1 MKIYTSSLNT
11 LEEYKNIV
19 DTFKNTRKKNKVVQ
33 VCGCIESGQAHFV
46 SSLSEGFSNCV
57 IVTYN
62 EQRAKEILEDYKC
75 FNREV
80 LYYPAKDFI
89 FFQADIHGNLL
100 VEQRQKVI
108 KRIIEE
114 QGITV
119 VTTIDGLMDMVMP
132 LSYIKN
138 NIIEFGV
145 GEIVD
150 IGQIE
155 KKLAILGYDRCS
167 QVEGAGQFAIRGS
180 IIDIYPLTDEV
191 PVRIDLWDDEIDSI
205 KLFDVD
211 SQRSIENLN
220 SITIYPAAEY
230 LLSKEE
236 LNNGID
242 RIREE
247 AEEYYDKLRS
257 KMKTEEAYRLKRNIE
272 EFAEQVE
279 ILGANGGIDSYIKYF
294 CDDTLSFIEY
304 FNSQDTLFV
313 LDDPNRISERCQ
325 AVEKELKESMI
336 NRIEK
341 GYMLPKQ
348 AEVYM
353 PFVEIFAALSLR
365 NTVLLT
371 MLDQKL
377 KDFKPYGK
385 YMIEQ
390 KHIGSYNNSFEMLV
404 KDLESYKKRGYKVI
418 MLSGSEARGRRMA
431 EDIRELGIEAYY
443 SDDLDR
449 ELSAGEIM
457 LTSGSI
463 HKGFEYTALKFA
475 IITQND
481 IFGVSKNKKRKK
493 KKYSGNQI
501 QNFADL
507 NIGDYVVHE
516 NHGLGIYRGL
526 EKIEVDKVAKDY
538 IKIEYAG
545 NGNLYILA
553 TQLDLIQKY
562 ADSDAKKPKLN
573 KLGSKEW
580 TNTKTRVRRAV
591 KDMAADLVKLY
602 AVRQAKKGF
611 QFEKDTI
618 WQTEFEEEFPYQETD
633 DQLTAIEETKRD
645 MESSKIMD
653 RLVCGDVGFGK
664 TEIAIRAAFKAVQS
678 GKQVV
683 FIVPTTI
690 LAGQH
695 YSTFSER
702 MKDFPVRVDMLSR
715 FRTAAQQK
723 DTIEGLKS
731 GEVDILIGTHR
742 VLSKDV
748 VFKDL
753 GLLIIDEEQRFGVAH
768 KEKIKQLKSDI
779 DVLTLTA
786 TPIPRTLHMSLVGI
800 RDMSVLEEAPVDR
813 QPIQT
818 YVMEYDDEMIRE
830 AISREMSRGGQV
842 YYVYNRV
849 NNIEEVALNVAKI
862 VPNATVAF
870 AHGQMSPRKV
880 EQIMYDFIRGDI
892 DVLVATTI
900 IETGLD
906 ISNVNTMIIHDADNL
921 GLSQLYQLRGRV
933 GRTNRTAYAF
943 LMYRRDKLLKEIA
956 EKRLQAIRE
965 FTELGSGF
973 KIAMKDL
980 EIRGAGNILGAE
992 QHGHMEAIGY
1002 DLYCKMLNEAVMF
1015 MKGEIEETEDY
1026 ETSVDMDIDAYIP
1039 ASYIKNEYQKLSIYK
1054 KIACISNEEEFMDM
1068 QDELTDRFGD
1078 IPKTVDNL
1086 MNIALI
1092 KALAHELYI
1101 TDILGGKKDFKLV
1114 MYPKAKINAQKI
1126 PDLLKKYN
1134 RRLRFVTD
1142 AKPYFTLAVNGVIK
1156 DMKDIKKELM
1166 PLLAD
1171 MHCLIEREE
1180 SKIEGD

>member
-1 MKIYTSSLNT
+1 MKTFTSSLN
-11 LEEYKNIV
+11 EMKEYKKIAES
-19 DTFKNTRKKNKVVQ
+19 KSKLIQ
-33 VCGCIESGQAHFV
+33 ICGCIESGQAHFV
-46 SSLSEGFSNCV
+46 SCMANNYKNCV

-62 EQRAKEILEDYKC
+62 EQRAKEIIEDYKC
-75 FNREV
+75 FDRNI
-80 LYYPAKDFI
+80 LFYPAKDFI

-108 KRIIEE
+108 KRIIEN

-119 VTTIDGLMDMVMP
+119 VTTIDGMMDKVMP
-132 LSYIKN
+132 ISHIKK
-138 NIIEFGV
+138 NIISFEV
-145 GEIVD
+145 GEIID
-150 IGQIE
+150 ITDIE
-155 KKLAILGYDRCS
+155 KRMVLLGYERRS
-167 QVEGAGQFAIRGS
+167 QVEATGEFAIRGN
-180 IIDIYPLTDEV
+180 IIDIFPLTEEV

-205 KLFDVD
+205 KLFDVE
-211 SQRSIENLN
+211 SQRSIENLDE
-220 SITIYPAAEY
+220 ITIYPAAEY
-230 LLSKEE
+230 LLSKDE
-236 LNNGID
+236 LVNGINKIKED
-242 RIREE
+242 GKQ
-247 AEEYYDKLRS
+247 YYDMLRN
-257 KMKTEEAYRLKRNIE
+257 KMKTEEAHRIKRNIKEFE
-272 EFAEQVE
+272 ENVE
-279 ILGANGGIDSYIKYF
+279 LLGANGGIDSYIKYF
-294 CDDTLSFIEY
+294 CENTLSFVEY
-304 FNSQDTLFV
+304 FDKEDTLFV
-313 LDDPNRISERCQ
+313 LDEPNRISQRCQ
-325 AVEKELKESMI
+325 AVETEIKESMI

-353 PFVEIFAALSLR
+353 PSSEIFAAFALR
-365 NTVLLT
+365 NTRLLT
-371 MLDQKL
+371 MLDQEI
-377 KDFKPYGK
+377 KDFKVDEK
-385 YMIEQ
+385 FNLNQ
-390 KHIGSYNNSFEMLV
+390 KHINSYNNSFEMLV
-404 KDLESYKKRGYKVI
+404 KDLDSYKKRGYKVI
-418 MLSGSEARGRRMA
+418 ILSGSEARGKRMA
-431 EDIRELGIEAYY
+431 SDIRDLGIEAYY
-443 SDDLDR
+443 SDDLNR
-449 ELSAGEIM
+449 ELVQGEIM

-463 HKGFEYTALKFA
+463 HKGFEYSDIKFA

-493 KKYSGNQI
+493 KKYSGSQI

-526 EKIEVDKVAKDY
+526 EKIEVDKVVKDY
-538 IKIEYAG
+538 IKIEYAN

-562 ADSDAKKPKLN
+562 AGSDARKPKLN

-580 TNTKTRVRRAV
+580 QNTKTRVRRAV
-591 KDMAADLVKLY
+591 KDMAKELVDLY
-602 AVRQAKKGF
+602 AIRQAKKGF
-611 QFEKDTI
+611 AFEKDTV
-618 WQTEFEEEFPYQETD
+618 WQTEFEEEFPFQETD
-633 DQLTAIEETKRD
+633 DQLMAIEETKRD
-645 MESSKIMD
+645 MESTKIMD

-695 YSTFSER
+695 YNTFAKR
-702 MKDFPVRVDMLSR
+702 MEDFPVRVDLLSR
-715 FRTAAQQK
+715 FRTPAEQK
-723 DTIEGLKS
+723 DTLKGLKS
-731 GEVDILIGTHR
+731 GEVDIIIGTHR

-748 VFKDL
+748 EFKDL

-830 AISREMSRGGQV
+830 AISREMARGGQV

-849 NNIEEVALNVAKI
+849 NNIEEVALQVAKI
-862 VPNATVAF
+862 VPNATVSF
-870 AHGQMSPRKV
+870 AHGQMSARKV
-880 EQIMYDFIRGDI
+880 EQIMHDFTKGDI

-1015 MKGEIEETEDY
+1015 MRGEIEETDEF

-1039 ASYIKNEYQKLSIYK
+1039 SEYIKNEYQRLSVYK
-1054 KIACISNEEEFMDM
+1054 KIACIMNEEEFMDM
-1068 QDELTDRFGD
+1068 QDELLDRFGD
-1078 IPKTVDNL
+1078 IPKAVDNL

-1114 MYPKAKINAQKI
+1114 MFPKAKINAEKI
-1126 PDLLKKYN
+1126 PELLKKYN
-1134 RRLRFVTD
+1134 RKVKFVTD
-1142 AKPYFTLAVNGVIK
+1142 AKPYFVYTSAEIMK

-1166 PLLAD
+1166 PLLTD
-1171 MHCLIEREE
+1171 MHCLVEREE
-1180 SKIEGD
+1180 EKVEKD

>member
-1 MKIYTSSLNT
+1 MKVYTSSLN
-11 LEEYKNIV
+11 LLKEYEELCKIFSNS
-19 DTFKNTRKKNKVVQ
+19 RKKNKVVQ
-33 VCGCIESGQAHFV
+33 VCGCIESGQAHFIR
-46 SSLSEGFSNCV
+46 SLSEQFRNCV
-57 IVTYN
+57 IVTHN
-62 EQRAKEILEDYKC
+62 EQRAKEIIEDYKC
-75 FNREV
+75 FDREV

-138 NIIEFGV
+138 SILNFSV
-145 GEIVD
+145 GEVVD
-150 IGQIE
+150 ILEIE
-155 KKLAILGYDRCS
+155 KNLAILGYDRCS

-180 IIDIYPLTDEV
+180 IIDIYPLTEEV

-205 KLFDVD
+205 KFFDVE

-220 SITIYPAAEY
+220 QIIIYPATEY
-230 LLSKEE
+230 LLTKEE
-236 LNNGID
+236 LTNGIEK
-242 RIREE
+242 IREE
-247 AEEYYDKLRS
+247 AEEYYGRLR
-257 KMKTEEAYRLKRNIE
+257 KEMKTEEAYRLKRNID

-294 CDDTLSFIEY
+294 CKDTLSFIEY
-304 FNSQDTLFV
+304 FDRDNTLFV
-313 LDDPNRISERCQ
+313 LDEPNRIAERCN
-325 AVEKELKESMI
+325 ALEKELKESMI

-353 PFVEIFAALSLR
+353 PSSEIFASLALRQTL
-365 NTVLLT
+365 LLT
-371 MLDQKL
+371 MLDQKV
-377 KDFKPYGK
+377 KEFEPIAK
-385 YMIEQ
+385 YNIEQ
-390 KHIGSYNNSFEMLV
+390 KHISSYNNSFEMLV
-404 KDLESYKKRGYKVI
+404 KDLEVYKKKGYRVI
-418 MLSGSEARGRRMA
+418 ILSGSEARGRRMA
-431 EDIRELGIEAYY
+431 SDIRELGIEAYY
-443 SDDLDR
+443 SEDLDR
-449 ELSAGEIM
+449 ELMPGEIM
-457 LTSGSI
+457 LTAGSI
-463 HKGFEYTALKFA
+463 HKGFEYSAIKFA

-481 IFGVSKNKKRKK
+481 IFGVTKNKKRRKR
-493 KKYSGNQI
+493 KYSGSQI
-501 QNFADL
+501 QSFADL

-562 ADSDAKKPKLN
+562 ADADARKPKLN
-573 KLGSKEW
+573 KLGTKEW
-580 TNTKTRVRRAV
+580 SNTKTRVRHAV
-591 KDMAADLVKLY
+591 KDMAQELVKLY
-602 AVRQAKKGF
+602 ALRQEKKGF
-611 QFEKDTI
+611 QFDKDSV
-618 WQTEFEEEFPYQETD
+618 WQNEFEEEFPYQETE
-633 DQLTAIEETKRD
+633 DQLIAIEETKRD

-695 YSTFSER
+695 YSTFSNR
-702 MKDFPVRVDMLSR
+702 MKDYPVRVDMLSR
-715 FRTAAQQK
+715 FRTASEQK
-723 DTIEGLKS
+723 NTLEGLKT

-742 VLSKDV
+742 VLSKDI

-768 KEKIKQLKSDI
+768 KEKIKQLKSNI

-849 NNIEEVALNVAKI
+849 NNIEEIALNVAKI

-943 LMYRRDKLLKEIA
+943 LMYKRDKLLKEIA

-1015 MKGEIEETEDY
+1015 MKGEIEEEEEY

-1039 ASYIKNEYQKLSIYK
+1039 ASYIKNEYQKLGIYK
-1054 KIACISNEEEFMDM
+1054 KIACISNEEEYMDM

-1101 TDILGGKKDFKLV
+1101 TDILGGKKGFKLV
-1114 MYPKAKINAQKI
+1114 MYPKANIVAQNI
-1126 PDLLKKYN
+1126 PELLNKYN
-1134 RRLRFVTD
+1134 RKLKFVTD
-1142 AKPYFTLAVNGVIK
+1142 AKPYFEYTTAEIMK

-1171 MHCLIEREE
+1171 MHCLIERKDKVE
-1180 SKIEGD
+1180 KD